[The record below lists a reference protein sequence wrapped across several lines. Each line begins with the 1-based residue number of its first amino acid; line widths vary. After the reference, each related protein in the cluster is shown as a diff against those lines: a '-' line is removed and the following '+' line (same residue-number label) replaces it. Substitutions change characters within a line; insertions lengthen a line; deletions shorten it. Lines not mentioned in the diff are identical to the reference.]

1 MAEFDPTTLK
11 DRLESLRGEL
21 PYEIST
27 RPMMGGFIGYAD
39 GRVFVSMSRGGG
51 FGVKLLPA
59 DQELLLGRPGSRRMQ
74 HAPNQ
79 PESKT
84 YIALSAGGSRGR
96 RRSAGVAAAIRR
108 NGAGQDETP
117 L

>member
-84 YIALSAGGSRGR
+84 YIALSAGDLEDDDVLLAWL
-96 RRSAGVAAAIRR
+96 RRSAETAPGKTRR
-108 NGAGQDETP
+108 R
-117 L
+117 

>member
-11 DRLESLRGEL
+11 GRLESLSAEL
-21 PYEIST
+21 PYEITT

-51 FGVKLLPA
+51 FGVKLLPS
-59 DQELLLGRPGSRRMQ
+59 DQDQLLERPGSRRMR
-74 HAPNQ
+74 HAHDQ

-84 YIALSAGGSRGR
+84 YIALSADDLENDDVLVTWLRKAAETAPAKAKR
-96 RRSAGVAAAIRR
+96 R
-108 NGAGQDETP
+108 
-117 L
+117 

>member
-11 DRLESLRGEL
+11 DRLESMRGAL
-21 PYEIST
+21 PFEIST

-59 DQELLLGRPGSRRMQ
+59 DQEHLLTRPGSRRMQ
-74 HAPNQ
+74 HASDQ

-84 YIALSAGGSRGR
+84 YIALSAADLDDDDVLLTWL
-96 RRSAGVAAAIRR
+96 RRSA
-108 NGAGQDETP
+108 ETAP
-117 L
+117 GKTKRH